1 MTVLTLSHIAKSFG
15 TDVVLKDVS
24 LSINQGERIG
34 LVGVNGCGKTTLLR
48 ILSGELQQD
57 EGQISLLRGQKVGY
71 LSQIFTP
78 KPGGTVLSEA
88 YEAVSHL
95 SNLEERIRALEKQMG
110 EQSGEA
116 LERVMAEYARL
127 TERFERE
134 DGYAADSQV
143 TGVLLGLGFTK
154 LQHDQP
160 ANTLSGG
167 ELTRLGLAKLL
178 LQQPDLLLLDEP
190 TNHLDMGALQWLEG
204 YIKTYPGTV
213 MVVSHD
219 RYFLDAVCDG
229 IVELLFGTAECYSG
243 NYTQY
248 MKKRDERFAARNK
261 AWALQQKEIARQKA
275 IIARFRSFNREK
287 SIKAAE
293 SREKALE
300 RMELL
305 DRPEEEKQVLFRFKA
320 KRRLG
325 DLAVRGRKLSKAF
338 GERSLFHDLDITI
351 KGDDRVALLG
361 GNGVGKTTLLK
372 CLLHPE
378 TLDEGD
384 VVFGPQARI
393 GYYDQRQQDM
403 NLENDILNEVWD
415 AFPRLNQSQVR
426 GALGL
431 FLFSGDD
438 VFTPV
443 SLLSG
448 GERSRVALTKLMLGQ
463 DNFLVLDEP
472 TNHLDADSRE
482 ALETALEEFEGAILA
497 VSHDR
502 YFINRFANRVLVMQ
516 EDGLLSF
523 EGNYDDYLRAIT
535 PITEG
540 QEGSDDGRTKTE
552 VIKERRQIRQQEN
565 KIKELRA
572 QAKQW
577 EESALMLEERLN
589 EAIHQQADPTVY
601 TDPEKAASQARLV
614 NELKE
619 QMDQAFSRWEE
630 AEATLTK
637 AESDLEEQ
645 E

>member
-1 MTVLTLSHIAKSFG
+1 MTVLTLQHIAKSFG
-15 TDVVLKDVS
+15 TDVILKDVS
-24 LSINQGERIG
+24 FAVNQGEKLG
-34 LVGVNGCGKTTLLR
+34 LVGVNGCGKSTLLR
-48 ILSGELQQD
+48 ILSGQLKQD
-57 EGQISLLRGQKVGY
+57 EGRISLLKGQKIGY

-78 KPGGTVLSEA
+78 KPASTVLSEA

-95 SNLEERIRALEKQMG
+95 SSLEERIRMLEKQMG
-110 EQSGEA
+110 EQTGAA
-116 LERVMAEYARL
+116 LEQIMAEYARL
-127 TERFERE
+127 TERFEQE
-134 DGYAADSQV
+134 GGYEADSQV
-143 TGVLLGLGFTK
+143 MGVLQGLGFTRQ
-154 LQHDQP
+154 QHDQL
-160 ANTLSGG
+160 ASTLSGG

-190 TNHLDMGALQWLEG
+190 TNHLDLQALQWLEN
-204 YIKTYPGTV
+204 YIKTYPGTIIL
-213 MVVSHD
+213 VSHD

-243 NYTQY
+243 NYSQY

-293 SREKALE
+293 SREKALA

-325 DLAVRGRKLSKAF
+325 DVALYGRNLSKSF
-338 GERSLFHDLDITI
+338 GERRLFCGLDITI
-351 KGDDRVALLG
+351 RGDDRVALLG

-372 CLLHPE
+372 GLLNPE
-378 TLDEGD
+378 TLDDGS
-384 VVFGPQARI
+384 VTFGPQAQV

-403 NLENDILNEVWD
+403 NLQNDVLNEVWD
-415 AFPRLNQSQVR
+415 AFPRLNQSQIR

-463 DNFLVLDEP
+463 DNFLILDEP

-482 ALETALEEFEGAILA
+482 ALEKALEEFEGAILA

-502 YFINRFANRVLVMQ
+502 YFINRFANRVLVLQ
-516 EDGLLSF
+516 EDGLFSY
-523 EGNYDDYLRAIT
+523 EGDYDDYLRAIT
-535 PITEG
+535 PAAEG
-540 QEGSDDGRTKTE
+540 QETQDDERTRTE
-552 VIKERRQIRQQEN
+552 IIKERRLLRQQEN
-565 KIKELRA
+565 RLKELKE
-572 QAKQW
+572 QAKLL
-577 EESALMLEERLN
+577 EDAVLMVESRLN
-589 EAIHQQADPTVY
+589 EAIARQADPAIY
-601 TDPEKAASQARLV
+601 ADPQKAASQAQMVKSFESSLEKAFHEWEQAEKALLLLQQEL
-614 NELKE
+614 NEV
-619 QMDQAFSRWEE
+619 
-630 AEATLTK
+630 
-637 AESDLEEQ
+637 
-645 E
+645 